1 MIHELAIQDF
11 VLISKTNLD
20 FQSGLSIF
28 SGETGAGKSIILD
41 ALGFIFGNRSDNSFI
56 RHGSD
61 KSTLVCKLEA
71 TPEVINLAQEHGI
84 EITDNTLLIKRI
96 LYKDGASKAFINDCP
111 SSVGFLKRICDHMI
125 EFHGQFDRLMES
137 SLHLKVVDQFSGV
150 HQLKSEFKET
160 YLIWKN
166 LSQELTN
173 TILSHEKFL
182 KDQEYFSHLHE
193 ELKQFSPQESEEDT
207 LLEEKTLLQQGE
219 KIFKTIDLTSQAIGS
234 RNESVDKI
242 RRAHKS
248 ISKLE
253 EDIPLFIDVSILIG
267 EALDKLALAEDM
279 LEEKSLKLDLNPK
292 RLEEI
297 ESRLLDLRSL
307 SRKHHCIPNALP
319 QIFQELCEK
328 LELIQN
334 IDNAVL
340 HLKKQI
346 ETTQNQMLKQAKNL
360 SDERKKHSK
369 ILEKMITDEL
379 PELKLEKGKFS
390 IHFKEKVLSEINQD
404 GFDDVEFLVDLNGV
418 GQYSPLSKT
427 ASGGELARLM
437 LALKVVLAK
446 MQTSPVIIFDEIDS
460 GMGGSTA
467 AAVATKLK
475 NLSKSSQVIA
485 VTHSPQIAAIADHH
499 YFVEKKGDPISS
511 HLIILE
517 DENRVTEIARMLS
530 GDHITDEAKS
540 AARKLMQ
547 GS

>member
-1 MIHELAIQDF
+1 MIRELTIQDF
-11 VLISKTNLD
+11 VLISKTTLD

-41 ALGFIFGNRSDNSFI
+41 ALGFIFGNRSDSSFI
-56 RHGSD
+56 RHGTD
-61 KSTLVCKLEA
+61 KSTLICTLEV
-71 TPEVINLAQEHGI
+71 TPDVIHLAREHGI
-84 EITDNTLLIKRI
+84 DTTDNTLLIKRI

-137 SLHLKVVDQFSGV
+137 SLHLKVVDQFAGV
-150 HQLKSEFKET
+150 DQLKSDFKET
-160 YLIWKN
+160 FLVWKN
-166 LSQELTN
+166 LNQELN
-173 TILSHEKFL
+173 STIANHEKFL

-193 ELKQFSPQESEEDT
+193 ELKKFAPQESEEDT
-207 LLEEKTLLQQGE
+207 LLAEKTLLQQGE
-219 KIFKTIDLTSQAIGS
+219 KIFKTIDLTSQAIGA

-253 EDIPLFIDVSILIG
+253 EDIPLFVDVSILIG

-279 LEEKSLKLDLNPK
+279 LEEKALKLDLNPK

-297 ESRLLDLRSL
+297 ESRLLDFRSL
-307 SRKHHCIPNALP
+307 SRKHHCLPNALP
-319 QIFQELCEK
+319 QVFKDLSEK
-328 LELIQN
+328 LELIQD
-334 IDNAVL
+334 IDNTVL
-340 HLKKQI
+340 RLKQQI
-346 ETTQNQMLKQAKNL
+346 ETTQIQMLTFAKTL
-360 SDERKKHSK
+360 SDERQKHSK

-379 PELKLEKGKFS
+379 PELKLEKGKFMVA
-390 IHFKEKVLSEINQD
+390 FKEKTLSDINHD

-446 MQTSPVIIFDEIDS
+446 TQTSPVIIFDEIDS

-467 AAVATKLK
+467 AAVAAKLK

-499 YFVEKKGDPISS
+499 YFVEKKGDPVSS
-511 HLIILE
+511 HLIVLE
-517 DENRVTEIARMLS
+517 GENRVTEIARMLS
-530 GDHITDEAKS
+530 GDHVTDEARS
-540 AARKLMQ
+540 AAKKLMQ